1 MIRSR
6 LEQPGAADGS
16 YTAAAEHSTAAA
28 VGKTYLHEFGAST
41 NPDKRADRADDGHIT
56 SGEYAR
62 SSPALADR
70 VTPEAL
76 RIDYHHR
83 LEDYLRSRP
92 VRWLLGKLA
101 AERPVR
107 GFPARWATTA
117 LERMIHSYRNGD
129 VPLSQR
135 VGYWALHKFI
145 DRMRGD
151 VDAET
156 FRKRLASHV
165 PTVRGLVIVARSVAE
180 FGLSVPQRFV
190 SPLFAVWNFTNRC
203 NLACKHC
210 YQDSEHGALED
221 ELTREEKLDL
231 IDQLGAGHLP
241 MLAFSGGE
249 PTVSKDLLPAL
260 RRAGRW
266 GMHTTIATNGT
277 TMTPELAGRLA
288 EAGLRYVEI
297 SLDSVDP
304 ERHDAFRG
312 VRGMWRRAVAGAK
325 TVVATEGL
333 RLGIAMCVHQ
343 GNVREVREMIRF
355 AEDLGASCFAHFNF
369 IPVGRGLRMV
379 AGDITPRQRE
389 ELLGILNE
397 KMQAGGMGVI
407 STAPQLGRVCLAGAA
422 VEDGRTACSHAG
434 AGSGAKARVVAKYLG
449 GCGAGR
455 TYVCIEPNGNVT
467 PCVYLPHRVMGN
479 VREGTF
485 NDIFRKSVFWD
496 VLNDRDRRL
505 HHCEVCAFKHYCGGC
520 RARADAYYGQLHA
533 GDPGCVFNGRHWD
546 KLVAD
551 GVAVLQDAETPADET
566 ELTPTRHGPG

>member
-1 MIRSR
+1 MIRER
-6 LEQPGAADGS
+6 VEQSGPADGS
-16 YTAAAEHSTAAA
+16 YTAPAEHSTAAA
-28 VGKTYLHEFGAST
+28 VGKTYLHEFPASA
-41 NPDKRADRADDGHIT
+41 NDDKSPDRSDDGHVS
-56 SGEYAR
+56 SGEYVR
-62 SSPALADR
+62 SSPALADQ

-83 LEDYLRSRP
+83 LEDYLRMRP

-107 GFPARWATTA
+107 GFAAPWATTA
-117 LERMIHSYRNGD
+117 LERAIHSYRNPN
-129 VPLSQR
+129 VPRSQR
-135 VGYWALHKFI
+135 VKYWPLHAFI

-180 FGLSVPQRFV
+180 FGLTVPQRFV
-190 SPLFAVWNFTNRC
+190 LPLFAVWNFTNRC
-203 NLACKHC
+203 NLHCKHC
-210 YQDSEHGALED
+210 YQDSDHNALSD
-221 ELTREEKLDL
+221 ELTQEEKLGL
-231 IDQLGAGHLP
+231 IDQLGRGHLP

-249 PTVSKDLLPAL
+249 PTMSKDLLPAL
-260 RRAGRW
+260 RRARRW

-277 TMTPELAGRLA
+277 TMTPRLAGRLA

-304 ERHDAFRG
+304 DRHDAFRG
-312 VRGMWRRAVAGAK
+312 VSGMWRRAVAGAK

-343 GNVREVREMIRF
+343 GNFHEVRDMIRF

-397 KMQAGGMGVI
+397 KMQAGGIGVI
-407 STAPQLGRVCLAGAA
+407 STAPQLGRVCLAGVA
-422 VEDGRTACSHAG
+422 VDGGRTACSHAG
-434 AGSGAKARVVAKYLG
+434 SGSGAKARVVAKYLG

-479 VREGTF
+479 VRETAF
-485 NDIFRKSVFWD
+485 EDIFRNSVFWD
-496 VLNDRDRRL
+496 VLNDRDHRL
-505 HHCEVCAFKHYCGGC
+505 HHCEVCAFKNYCGGC

-533 GDPGCVFNGRHWD
+533 GDPGCIFNVRHWE
-546 KLVAD
+546 KLVED
-551 GVAVLQDAETPADET
+551 GVAVLQDADTPADQT
-566 ELTPTRHGPG
+566 VLTPTRHGPG